1 MTLTLNLSPELES
14 QLRQA
19 ADQAGEEVEAFVLR
33 LVRERVEPDY
43 RQEVEDYSEWRKRF
57 DAWLASRKP
66 VGHFVDDSR
75 ESIYEDRG

>member
-33 LVRERVEPDY
+33 LVRERVADPESPI
-43 RQEVEDYSEWRKRF
+43 ED
-57 DAWLASRKP
+57 DAAWKARLDTWLSSHRP
-66 VGHFVDDSR
+66 VDHLVDDSR
-75 ESIYEDRG
+75 ESIYE